1 MKAAQRDKKMN
12 RPPKREEPSLM
23 ELEDGTI
30 IKHHPRG
37 REFEAE
43 PVRWSDGTWASGHGP
58 KDPNAKKPAKVKKR
72 RAANKRARAA
82 RKAARRR

>member
-12 RPPKREEPSLM
+12 RPPKRDDP
-23 ELEDGTI
+23 ELLEIDGVLVSSQR
-30 IKHHPRG
+30 KG
-37 REFEAE
+37 RAFEMQ
-43 PVRWSDGTWASGHGP
+43 PVRWADGTWASGHGP
-58 KDPNAKKPAKVKKR
+58 KDPDAKKTPEVKKR